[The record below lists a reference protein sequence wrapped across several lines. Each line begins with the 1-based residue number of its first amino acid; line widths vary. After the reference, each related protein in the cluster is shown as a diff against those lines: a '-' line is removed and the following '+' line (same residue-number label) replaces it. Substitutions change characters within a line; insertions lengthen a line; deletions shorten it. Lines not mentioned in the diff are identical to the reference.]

1 MIYNVELKKLR
12 DTIDSV
18 KKNPETAKKVA
29 KIEGVCNI
37 DEGNGPQFEAEIIFE
52 KGKMNFEMAQ
62 PTFLGGDGSR
72 PSPMHYCLF
81 ALASCY
87 AATFT
92 TVAAMEDFPL
102 DGLKIVA
109 ENRIDFSKVLGLSD
123 TPPIEGV
130 KITAYV
136 KSDAPEPEIRRI
148 EQLAKERCP
157 VSFCLTN
164 PIKLETELEI
174 RGRQRDAAA

>member
-1 MIYNVELKKLR
+1 MICNVELKKLR
-12 DTIDSV
+12 DTIDNV
-18 KKNPETAKKVA
+18 KKNPAEARKTA
-29 KIEGVCNI
+29 KIEGICNI
-37 DEGNGPQFEAEIIFE
+37 AEGDGPQFEAEIIFE

-102 DGLKIVA
+102 DGLKVAA

-123 TPPIEGV
+123 SPPIEGV

-136 KSDAPEPEIRRI
+136 KSDAPESEIKRI

-157 VSFCLTN
+157 VTFCLTN
-164 PIKLETELEI
+164 PINLETSLVVQDMHI
-174 RGRQRDAAA
+174 C